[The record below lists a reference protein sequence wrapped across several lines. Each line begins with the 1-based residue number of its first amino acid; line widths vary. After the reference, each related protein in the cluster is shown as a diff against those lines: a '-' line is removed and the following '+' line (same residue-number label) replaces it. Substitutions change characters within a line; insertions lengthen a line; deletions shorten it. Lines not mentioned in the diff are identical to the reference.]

1 MCAFYIPWIYY
12 KGCNFLSMCVIN
24 WIQSMGGSMPTIIIF
39 LQNQKTKKNY
49 KKSKVAKKEE

>member
-1 MCAFYIPWIYY
+1 
-12 KGCNFLSMCVIN
+12 
-24 WIQSMGGSMPTIIIF
+24 MGGSMPTIIIF